1 MAPDC
6 KELTS
11 PKETPVSWHGKCLQ
25 WCFVGAFDYA
35 LLFKAPVEDLF
46 KS

>member
-11 PKETPVSWHGKCLQ
+11 PKETPVSWCGKCLQ
-25 WCFVGAFDYA
+25 WCVVGTFNYDANNLGF
-35 LLFKAPVEDLF
+35 
-46 KS
+46 